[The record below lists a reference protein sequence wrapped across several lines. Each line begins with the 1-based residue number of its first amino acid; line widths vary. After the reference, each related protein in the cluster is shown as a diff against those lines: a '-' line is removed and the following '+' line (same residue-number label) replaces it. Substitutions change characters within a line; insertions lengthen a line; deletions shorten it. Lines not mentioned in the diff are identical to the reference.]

1 MRRRNPSTP
10 VGGVGGRSY
19 ATPDVP
25 MGHDGFRKWG
35 SMMGYH
41 PVWIIALCMALP
53 HAATADEAVE
63 ESAPDVV
70 EQSDDTSATDEETV
84 DSMEP
89 GEAVVPLRDP
99 EFHGG
104 APAPF
109 YRTWQDKLAGRIRV
123 GLRYTYIE
131 LRDKDRSSPRE
142 RNYLGSIDK
151 LNTRQADFPSPVISY
166 SITDHFSVLL
176 SYDWVSARTVKTETR
191 NNSHTDGII
200 FLEGPV
206 LAMRVEYPL
215 DGRFTPYA
223 ELGIVFYFS
232 SFDHDFEWAH
242 VGAHRRM
249 RLNDPTGLM
258 LSSGVDIAVKDHW
271 SAQLY
276 LRYAD
281 VETKGSY
288 YLNRELREESKF
300 PLSNYGAGAGV
311 AYAF

>member
-1 MRRRNPSTP
+1 
-10 VGGVGGRSY
+10 
-19 ATPDVP
+19 
-25 MGHDGFRKWG
+25 
-35 SMMGYH
+35 MGYH
-41 PVWIIALCMALP
+41 RVWIMMLCLALP
-53 HAATADEAVE
+53 YTATADEPVE
-63 ESAPDVV
+63 QSAPDVV
-70 EQSDDTSATDEETV
+70 EHSDETPATDEETV
-84 DSMEP
+84 ESAEP
-89 GEAVVPLRDP
+89 GQALVPLHAP
-99 EFHGG
+99 ERHEELD
-104 APAPF
+104 APLR
-109 YRTWQDKLAGRIRV
+109 RTWQDKLAGRIQV
-123 GLRYTYIE
+123 GLRYTHIE
-131 LRDKDRSSPRE
+131 LRDKDRSNPRE

-151 LNTRQADFPSPVISY
+151 LNTRQADFPSPF
-166 SITDHFSVLL
+166 ITYKLTDILFVLV
-176 SYDWVSARTVKTETR
+176 SYDWVSARTVKTVTR

-223 ELGIVFYFS
+223 ELGMVFYFS

-249 RLNDPTGLM
+249 RLDDPTGLM
-258 LSSGVDIAVKDHW
+258 LSGGVDIAVNDHW

-276 LRYAD
+276 LRYVD